1 MTLASPFALAGPA
14 GPLECQ
20 LRLPAG
26 PPRLAAVVC
35 HPHPLHGGTMHNHVT
50 YRLAQAWRDAQVAC
64 VRFNFRGVGR
74 STGKHDEGRGEVD
87 DAGAALDF
95 IAAQTPDVPLY
106 ASGFSFG
113 SRTALKLGLSEPRV
127 QKLLAVGVAVDLF
140 DMKFITELEQP
151 IAFVHAEHDEYGKLE
166 NLKALLRQLKAKHEL
181 FVVPGSDHLANGRLD
196 AFSEA
201 AKAAVAW
208 LLKA

>member
-1 MTLASPFALAGPA
+1 MSFVDIPVSHGRLEALHWPV
-14 GPLECQ
+14 ET
-20 LRLPAG
+20 
-26 PPRLAAVVC
+26 PRAAAIVC

-74 STGKHDEGRGEVD
+74 STGQHDHGRGEVD
-87 DAGAALDF
+87 DAAAALQWL
-95 IAAQTPDVPLY
+95 AEQTPGAPLY

-113 SRTALKLGLSEPRV
+113 SRTALKLALAEPRIEKV
-127 QKLLAVGVAVDLF
+127 LAVGVAVDLF
-140 DMKFITELEQP
+140 DMEFITQLDKP
-151 IAFVHAEHDEYGKLE
+151 TAFIHADQDEYGKLE
-166 NLKALLRQLKAKHEL
+166 NLRALLERVKAKHEL
-181 FVVPGSDHLANGRLD
+181 FVVPDADHLATGRLD

-208 LLKA
+208 LIAA